1 MSAPYQ
7 IAVTPDL
14 PLTSTTNNVLLGE
27 PGATLNEPSRVRIY
41 ATRESVDVTAGFTLG
56 QQVVMPNGS
65 PTNID
70 TTIGSLPS
78 IQDDLWAEGFGNAGD
93 DIIVQ
98 GVNANAA
105 AQQLSLLVKV
115 VAVSDLTTGLVQ

>member
-1 MSAPYQ
+1 
-7 IAVTPDL
+7 
-14 PLTSTTNNVLLGE
+14 
-27 PGATLNEPSRVRIY
+27 
-41 ATRESVDVTAGFTLG
+41 VDVTAGFTLG

-65 PTNID
+65 PANID
-70 TTIGSLPS
+70 TVIGSLPS

-115 VAVSDLTTGLVQ
+115 VAVSDLQTGLIQ